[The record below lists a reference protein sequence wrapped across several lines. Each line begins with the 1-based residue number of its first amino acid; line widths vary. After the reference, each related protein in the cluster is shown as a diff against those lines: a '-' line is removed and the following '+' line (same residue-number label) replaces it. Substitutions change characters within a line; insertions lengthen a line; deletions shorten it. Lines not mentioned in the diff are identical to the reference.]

1 MRGFFAALKNDKQ
14 EQEAD
19 SSAAL
24 RNDKQ
29 RGGERQ
35 GILRNLPCSSS
46 RKAWRSC
53 SWVFMTM
60 GPY

>member
-24 RNDKQ
+24 RNDK
-29 RGGERQ
+29 EKDT
-35 GILRNLPCSSS
+35 GILRC
-46 RKAWRSC
+46 AQE
-53 SWVFMTM
+53 
-60 GPY
+60 